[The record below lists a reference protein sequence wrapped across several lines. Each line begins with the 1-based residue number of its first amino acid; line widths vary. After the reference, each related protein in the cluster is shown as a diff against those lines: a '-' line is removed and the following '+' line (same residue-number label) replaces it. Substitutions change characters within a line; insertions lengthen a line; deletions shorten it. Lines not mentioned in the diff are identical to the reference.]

1 VLQHTSVHCNVLQR
15 TASYVSLRH
24 SATRCNTLQ
33 HMPQVWYTW
42 CNTLQHTATHI
53 CNKLRHN
60 ATHASGMVYV
70 AQYTATH
77 CNAYLQH
84 AAKHTSGVCCAVTR
98 QVPRG
103 PACISLQH
111 AATHCNTYFRYGVC
125 CTVTRQVPRGSACI
139 SLEHADTLQ
148 HTATRCNTH
157 TATHISGM
165 VYVALSRVKS
175 LEGLRLHGFAPAKV
189 CTEHTHINIHIYP
202 LICVKMYTYRCM
214 FLIYI

>member
-1 VLQHTSVHCNVLQR
+1 
-15 TASYVSLRH
+15 
-24 SATRCNTLQ
+24 
-33 HMPQVWYTW
+33 M
-42 CNTLQHTATHI
+42 QHTATHI

-84 AAKHTSGVCCAVTR
+84 AATR
-98 QVPRG
+98 
-103 PACISLQH
+103 CNTLQH
-111 AATHCNTYFRYGVC
+111 AATRCKTFIRYMLRCHASSPSRACMYLAATHCNTYFRYGVC
-125 CTVTRQVPRGSACI
+125 CTDTRQVARGSACI
-139 SLEHADTLQ
+139 SLEHADTLL

-189 CTEHTHINIHIYP
+189 SIEHTHVNIHIYP
-202 LICVKMYTYRCM
+202 LIHVEMYTYRYM